1 MSIAAA
7 FAFVWLANAGH
18 RDDVLY
24 RIHFTESVSGLSL
37 GDPVKYRGV
46 DVGTV
51 KSMGI
56 DGADPRRVQV
66 DVKLHKDA
74 PVKTDTRASLKLKG
88 ITGTVYIELDGGAPN
103 TKLLVAQTPQGQIP
117 EIASERSTLTTVLD
131 QLPKVADQLPKVIE
145 KFSALENQGKKVL
158 SDVGEVTTKVKEDPS
173 LLLRRP
179 KDKDKKAES
188 ER

>member
-1 MSIAAA
+1 
-7 FAFVWLANAGH
+7 
-18 RDDVLY
+18 
-24 RIHFTESVSGLSL
+24 
-37 GDPVKYRGV
+37 
-46 DVGTV
+46 
-51 KSMGI
+51 
-56 DGADPRRVQV
+56 
-66 DVKLHKDA
+66 
-74 PVKTDTRASLKLKG
+74 
-88 ITGTVYIELDGGAPN
+88 
-103 TKLLVAQTPQGQIP
+103 
-117 EIASERSTLTTVLD
+117 VLD